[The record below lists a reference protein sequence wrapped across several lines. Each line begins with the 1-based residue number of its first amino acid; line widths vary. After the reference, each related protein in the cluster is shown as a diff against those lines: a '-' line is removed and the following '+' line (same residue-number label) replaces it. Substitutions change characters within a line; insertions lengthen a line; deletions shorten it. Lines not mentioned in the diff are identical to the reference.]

1 MTTKKLFFNFGEE
14 IKEYDFKVINERE
27 ARASAGLMFLFGMVS
42 LFSVFTLR
50 TLLWVE
56 LFTITFIVEFFVR
69 LLFNPKYAPYMM
81 LASFIVQNQ
90 EAEWV
95 EARPKKFAW
104 GLGGILAIVM
114 SYYLIFDIISVLR
127 FALCFVCLTLL
138 FLESSFGICLGCI
151 VYKFLEIKLLK
162 CPGGVCKIKKAKAY
176 EKRKIFFLIFFFTLF
191 LATYLY
197 LHHAETLESIHTV
210 IV

>member
-197 LHHAETLESIHTV
+197 LHHVETLESIHTV

>member
-127 FALCFVCLTLL
+127 FTLCFVCLTLL

-151 VYKFLEIKLLK
+151 FYKFLEIKLLK
-162 CPGGVCKIKKAKAY
+162 CPGGVCKIEKAKAY

-191 LATYLY
+191 LSTYLY

>member
-162 CPGGVCKIKKAKAY
+162 CPGEVCKIKKAKAY

>member
-69 LLFNPKYAPYMM
+69 LLLNPKYAPYMM

-191 LATYLY
+191 LAIYLY
-197 LHHAETLESIHTV
+197 LHHAETF
-210 IV
+210 

>member
-162 CPGGVCKIKKAKAY
+162 CPGGVCKIEKAKAY

>member
-90 EAEWV
+90 KAEWV
-95 EARPKKFAW
+95 EARPKRFAW

-151 VYKFLEIKLLK
+151 LYKFLEIKLLK

-191 LATYLY
+191 LAIYLY

>member
-191 LATYLY
+191 LAIYLY